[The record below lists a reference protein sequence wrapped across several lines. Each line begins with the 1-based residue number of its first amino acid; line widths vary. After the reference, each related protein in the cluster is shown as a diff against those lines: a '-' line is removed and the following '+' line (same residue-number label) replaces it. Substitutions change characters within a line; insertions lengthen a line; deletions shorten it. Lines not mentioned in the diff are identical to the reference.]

1 MSTVHERYR
10 NRAFAFSEGGA
21 ATKALSLDPQ
31 LGETHGAL
39 AQVLLYD
46 DWDFVGAEREL
57 KRALELKPSY
67 AEGHH
72 QYSHLLLLLG
82 RNNESLIESKKFLE
96 LDPVS
101 ESPIGHLGYHYL
113 YSRQYDEA
121 IRQLQRDI
129 QLYPDSPQ
137 YGRLGNAFLEKGRYS
152 EAVDAFL
159 LEFEKEGLSKD
170 ELDQLKRAFAKSGV
184 QGFLRELLE
193 ILRGYPPTGTINFNI
208 AGLYARLGEKDRA
221 FEWLEKAYAER
232 ADDILRLKEELDFDN
247 IRSDARYAD
256 MLRRIGLP
264 Q

>member
-1 MSTVHERYR
+1 
-10 NRAFAFSEGGA
+10 
-21 ATKALSLDPQ
+21 
-31 LGETHGAL
+31 L

-82 RNNESLIESKKFLE
+82 RNDESLIESKKFLE

-121 IRQLQRDI
+121 IRQFQRDI

-137 YGRLGNAFLEKGRYS
+137 YGRLGNAFFEKGRYS

-159 LEFEKEGLSKD
+159 IQGEKEGFTKAELS
-170 ELDQLKRAFAKSGV
+170 QLKQAFVQSGSK
-184 QGFLRELLE
+184 GFLRKLLE
-193 ILRGYPPTGTINFNI
+193 ILKGYPATGTIEVNI
-208 AGLYARLGEKDRA
+208 AGLYARLGEKDQA
-221 FEWLEKAYAER
+221 FEWLEKAYAQR

-247 IRSDARYAD
+247 IRSDPRYAD